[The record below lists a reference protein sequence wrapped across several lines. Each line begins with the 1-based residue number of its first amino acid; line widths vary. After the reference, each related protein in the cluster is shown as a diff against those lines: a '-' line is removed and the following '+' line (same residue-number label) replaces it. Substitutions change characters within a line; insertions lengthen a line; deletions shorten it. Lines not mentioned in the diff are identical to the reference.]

1 MRQHQEQLQANE
13 KKVNSFLKDAT
24 KFIQEE
30 VKDISIKETESVVTN
45 LNIKKNS
52 DSASLVNST
61 EHLRRK

>member
-30 VKDISIKETESVVTN
+30 VKDISIKETGSVVTN
-45 LNIKKNS
+45 LIIKKNS